1 MPLNA
6 CAQAMWMMLQ
16 ADTPD
21 DYVVATNE
29 TVTVR
34 SFVEKAFAVVGEKIT
49 YVWAVGCFYDCTSPY
64 LPVRA
69 VLYLRSWHGNGVDE
83 VGKDQTGRKWSPFH
97 RLHALARMVILHG
110 FSTWFLRRYRCSR
123 RSSVLPTDRSRSAAG
138 QSG

>member
-49 YVWAVGCFYDCTSPY
+49 YV
-64 LPVRA
+64 
-69 VLYLRSWHGNGVDE
+69 
-83 VGKDQTGRKWSPFH
+83 
-97 RLHALARMVILHG
+97 
-110 FSTWFLRRYRCSR
+110 
-123 RSSVLPTDRSRSAAG
+123 SAIG
-138 QSG
+138 MFERVYVV